1 MFRGVGAGPE
11 VEHELHLR
19 LVLAKPCWEILSVHA
34 LGHVKVGVVGAFGL
48 HTEVI
53 DQDQLAVIRL
63 QQPDGKHASNE
74 ACSSCNHNHVAKV
87 AR

>member
-1 MFRGVGAGPE
+1 M
-11 VEHELHLR
+11 
-19 LVLAKPCWEILSVHA
+19 
-34 LGHVKVGVVGAFGL
+34 VGAFDL